1 MVYGVDHVFSTVVC
15 FTHRSHFVFY
25 LWQRLL
31 KWQLPAKRIERKRAG
46 REEIFSENAW
56 MQNEGGF
63 AMAEKWRIVIAE
75 DHKILREGL
84 KSLVKS
90 NENFEVVGEAGDGLE
105 AIRCVEKLHPDLLL
119 LDLSMPRMSGLSVIK
134 DVKSRF
140 PETKILALTIHESE
154 DYILESF
161 HSGLDGYCLKD
172 ANYSE
177 LLLAIQH
184 VLAGKTY
191 LSPGISE
198 KVLEGFLDEK
208 RKMKTQ
214 TSWDTITQ
222 REKEVLKLVGEG
234 YKNKE
239 IADYLCISVKTV
251 EKHRSNIMRKLD
263 VHTSSGL
270 TSIAIDRGLVTK
282 TVANP

>member
-1 MVYGVDHVFSTVVC
+1 
-15 FTHRSHFVFY
+15 
-25 LWQRLL
+25 
-31 KWQLPAKRIERKRAG
+31 
-46 REEIFSENAW
+46 
-56 MQNEGGF
+56 
-63 AMAEKWRIVIAE
+63 MAEKHRIVIAE

-90 NENFEVVGEAGDGLE
+90 NEDFEIVAEAGDGLE
-105 AIRCVEKLHPDLLL
+105 AIRAVEKHHPDLLL
-119 LDLSMPRMSGLSVIK
+119 LDLSMPRMSGISVIK
-134 DVKSRF
+134 DIKSRF

-177 LLLAIQH
+177 LLGAINR
-184 VLAGKTY
+184 VLEGKTY
-191 LSPGISE
+191 LSPGISD
-198 KVLEGFLDEK
+198 KVLVGFLDK
-208 RKMKTQ
+208 QKALKSG
-214 TSWDTITQ
+214 TSWDTVTQ
-222 REKEVLKLVGEG
+222 REREVLKLVGEG

-270 TSIAIDRGLVTK
+270 TAIAIDKGLVTK
-282 TVANP
+282 TVAGNP

>member
-1 MVYGVDHVFSTVVC
+1 M
-15 FTHRSHFVFY
+15 
-25 LWQRLL
+25 
-31 KWQLPAKRIERKRAG
+31 
-46 REEIFSENAW
+46 
-56 MQNEGGF
+56 
-63 AMAEKWRIVIAE
+63 EKNHRIVIAE
-75 DHKILREGL
+75 DHKILREGI
-84 KSLVKS
+84 KSLVKGT
-90 NENFEVVGEAGDGLE
+90 EGLEVVAEAGDGLD
-105 AIRCVEKLHPDLLL
+105 AIRAVDKHRPDLLL

-134 DVKSRF
+134 DIKTRF

-172 ANYSE
+172 ANYNE
-177 LLLAIQH
+177 LIMAIHH
-184 VLAGKTY
+184 VLEGKTY

-198 KVLEGFLDEK
+198 KVLEGFLEEK
-208 RKMKTQ
+208 KTLKTG
-214 TSWDTITQ
+214 TSWDAVTQ
-222 REKEVLKLVGEG
+222 REREVLKLVGEG

-270 TSIAIDRGLVTK
+270 TAIAIEKGLVTK
-282 TVANP
+282 TLAGHE

>member
-1 MVYGVDHVFSTVVC
+1 M
-15 FTHRSHFVFY
+15 
-25 LWQRLL
+25 
-31 KWQLPAKRIERKRAG
+31 AKH
-46 REEIFSENAW
+46 
-56 MQNEGGF
+56 
-63 AMAEKWRIVIAE
+63 RIVIAE

-90 NENFEVVGEAGDGLE
+90 NENLDIVAEAGDGLE
-105 AIRCVEKLHPDLLL
+105 AIRAVEKHQPDLLL
-119 LDLSMPRMSGLSVIK
+119 LDLSMPRMSGISVIK
-134 DVKSRF
+134 DIKSRF

-172 ANYSE
+172 ASQSE
-177 LLLAIQH
+177 LLMAIDH
-184 VLAGKTY
+184 VLEGKTY
-191 LSPGISE
+191 LSPGISD
-198 KVLEGFLDEK
+198 KVLVGFLEEK
-208 RKMKTQ
+208 KTLKSS
-214 TSWDTITQ
+214 TSWDTVTQ
-222 REKEVLKLVGEG
+222 REKDVLKLVGEG

-270 TSIAIDRGLVTK
+270 TAVAIEKGLVTK
-282 TVANP
+282 TVSGSQ

>member
-1 MVYGVDHVFSTVVC
+1 
-15 FTHRSHFVFY
+15 
-25 LWQRLL
+25 
-31 KWQLPAKRIERKRAG
+31 
-46 REEIFSENAW
+46 
-56 MQNEGGF
+56 
-63 AMAEKWRIVIAE
+63 MAERYRIVIAE

-84 KSLVKS
+84 KALVKS
-90 NENFEVVGEAGDGLE
+90 SDDLEVMGEAGDGLE
-105 AIRCVEKLHPDLLL
+105 AIRAVEKYHPDLLL
-119 LDLSMPRMSGLSVIK
+119 LDLSMPRMSGISVIK
-134 DVKSRF
+134 DIKARF

-172 ANYSE
+172 ASSSE
-177 LLLAIQH
+177 LLMAIGR
-184 VLAGKTY
+184 VLEGKTY

-198 KVLEGFLDEK
+198 KVLVGFLEEK
-208 RKMKTQ
+208 KELKSG
-214 TSWDTITQ
+214 TSWDSVTQ

-270 TSIAIDRGLVTK
+270 TAIAIDRGLVTK
-282 TVANP
+282 KVAGNE

>member
-1 MVYGVDHVFSTVVC
+1 M
-15 FTHRSHFVFY
+15 
-25 LWQRLL
+25 
-31 KWQLPAKRIERKRAG
+31 
-46 REEIFSENAW
+46 EE
-56 MQNEGGF
+56 
-63 AMAEKWRIVIAE
+63 KHRIVIAE

-90 NENFEVVGEAGDGLE
+90 NADFEIVAEAGDGLE
-105 AIRCVEKLHPDLLL
+105 AIRAVEKHHPDLLL
-119 LDLSMPRMSGLSVIK
+119 LDLSMPRMSGISVIK
-134 DVKSRF
+134 DIKSRF

-177 LLLAIQH
+177 LLGAINR
-184 VLAGKTY
+184 VLQGKTY
-191 LSPGISE
+191 LSPGISD
-198 KVLEGFLDEK
+198 KVLVGFLDK
-208 RKMKTQ
+208 HKALKSG
-214 TSWDTITQ
+214 TSWDTVTQ
-222 REKEVLKLVGEG
+222 REREVLKLVGEG

-270 TSIAIDRGLVTK
+270 TAIAIDKGLVTK
-282 TVANP
+282 TVAGNA